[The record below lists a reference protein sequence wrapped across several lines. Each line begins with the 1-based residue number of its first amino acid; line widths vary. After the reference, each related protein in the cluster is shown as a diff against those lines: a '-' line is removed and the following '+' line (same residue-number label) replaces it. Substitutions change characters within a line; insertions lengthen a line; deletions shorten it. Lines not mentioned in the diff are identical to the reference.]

1 MNNIV
6 IQGLIWMAAAAL
18 LLVYLKR
25 RRNRKTLP

>member
-1 MNNIV
+1 MSNMV
-6 IQGLIWMAAAAL
+6 VQSLVWVGAAAI